1 MASGISATTTNVSA
15 LQVPTTPRAINR
27 TVLILFICQALAVTN
42 PIVQT
47 AVGGLIGLA
56 LARISHSDARN
67 ASTWSQDASA
77 VRGGSETT

>member
-1 MASGISATTTNVSA
+1 MLAAAEAGDPTAFLALSAIVDG
-15 LQVPTTPRAINR
+15 LRR
-27 TVLILFICQALAVTN
+27 TDER
-42 PIVQT
+42 
-47 AVGGLIGLA
+47 